1 MVARGG
7 CRIVGCS
14 TASMRFALLLAA
26 SALRLAGNLPVPSP
40 SESPALVVFEGR
52 VGPPEPGRSAAADLE
67 LAVAGTPLRFQ
78 VSRVRVLRGSF
89 LGADLLAE
97 LSPQRPSLY
106 LRGPDELLQKLGSAT
121 PDDRVE
127 LTGYHRTGSRD
138 LLVSDVQVKSPNA
151 GRSSASP
158 R

>member
-1 MVARGG
+1 MHP
-7 CRIVGCS
+7 
-14 TASMRFALLLAA
+14 LLLV
-26 SALRLAGNLPVPSP
+26 ALVLAGNVPSETP
-40 SESPALVVFEGR
+40 GESPALVVFEGR

-67 LAVAGTPLRFQ
+67 LDVAGTRLRFQ

-106 LRGPDELLQKLGSAT
+106 LRAPDELLKKLASAT
-121 PDDRVE
+121 PADRVE

-138 LLVSDVQVKSPNA
+138 LLVSDVKITPPGDA
-151 GRSSASP
+151 RSSVSP

>member
-1 MVARGG
+1 MHSLLLA
-7 CRIVGCS
+7 
-14 TASMRFALLLAA
+14 ALLLAD
-26 SALRLAGNLPVPSP
+26 LPVQPP
-40 SESPALVVFEGR
+40 GESPALVVFEGR

-67 LAVAGTPLRFQ
+67 LDVGGTRLRFQ

-97 LSPQRPSLY
+97 LSPHRPSLY
-106 LRGPDELLQKLGSAT
+106 LRGPDELLKKLKVAT

-138 LLVSDVQVKSPNA
+138 LLVSDVQIKSPSA

>member
-1 MVARGG
+1 MHFV
-7 CRIVGCS
+7 
-14 TASMRFALLLAA
+14 LLLAA
-26 SALRLAGNLPVPSP
+26 SAAQLASNLPLPTP

-67 LAVAGTPLRFQ
+67 LDVSRERLRFQ

-106 LRGPDELLQKLGSAT
+106 LRGPDELLQKLKSTT

-138 LLVSDVQVKSPNA
+138 LLVSDVQIKSPSA
-151 GRSSASP
+151 GRSSAFP

>member
-1 MVARGG
+1 MHSLLLA
-7 CRIVGCS
+7 
-14 TASMRFALLLAA
+14 ALLLAD
-26 SALRLAGNLPVPSP
+26 LPVQPP
-40 SESPALVVFEGR
+40 GESPALVVFEGR
-52 VGPPEPGRSAAADLE
+52 VGPPEPERSAAADLE
-67 LAVAGTPLRFQ
+67 LDVGGTRLRFQ

-97 LSPQRPSLY
+97 LSPHRPSLY
-106 LRGPDELLQKLGSAT
+106 LRGPDELLKKLKVAT

-138 LLVSDVQVKSPNA
+138 LLVSDVQIKSPSA

>member
-1 MVARGG
+1 MHSLLLA
-7 CRIVGCS
+7 
-14 TASMRFALLLAA
+14 ALLLAD
-26 SALRLAGNLPVPSP
+26 LPVQPP
-40 SESPALVVFEGR
+40 GESPALVVFEGR
-52 VGPPEPGRSAAADLE
+52 VGPPEPERSAAADLE
-67 LAVAGTPLRFQ
+67 LDVGGTRLRFQ
-78 VSRVRVLRGSF
+78 VSRARVLRGSF

-97 LSPQRPSLY
+97 LSPHRPSLY
-106 LRGPDELLQKLGSAT
+106 LRGPDELLKKLKVAT

-138 LLVSDVQVKSPNA
+138 LLVSDVQIKSPSA

>member
-1 MVARGG
+1 MHSLLLA
-7 CRIVGCS
+7 
-14 TASMRFALLLAA
+14 ALLLAD
-26 SALRLAGNLPVPSP
+26 LPVQPP
-40 SESPALVVFEGR
+40 GESPALVVFEGR

-67 LAVAGTPLRFQ
+67 LDVGGTRLRFQ
-78 VSRVRVLRGSF
+78 VSRARVLRGSF

-97 LSPQRPSLY
+97 LSPHRPSLY
-106 LRGPDELLQKLGSAT
+106 LRGPDELLKKLKVAT

-138 LLVSDVQVKSPNA
+138 LLVSDVQIKSPSA